1 MQWGRTDNSQCPD
14 CNRLNEDAAHLMEC
28 PSSHRRALLEEQIC
42 KLETWMASHSTEPE
56 LARPL
61 TLATLK
67 NIITPTYALQ
77 ANIPMLGP
85 LQVGIINANGG
96 ISCLSRN
103 IHVSRTDLPPETGQ
117 KIIVPGVWHSLLG
130 GTNFADQGLIM
141 IFYPHYGGVTIHK
154 PEDVDVSYTGK
165 PGCRVGLSRKHW
177 ELFLAYTQYC
187 PNRQQTKR
195 YAIDN
200 KLLLVEYL
208 ILSKLPKVTA
218 LHLSK
223 VTEFAHSV
231 YELAS
236 IGEGIRWMHAACGY
250 FAKLTWIKAIREDN
264 YVSDHF
270 CQSKMCIRTT
280 LRQAK

>member
-1 MQWGRTDNSQCPD
+1 
-14 CNRLNEDAAHLMEC
+14 
-28 PSSHRRALLEEQIC
+28 
-42 KLETWMASHSTEPE
+42 
-56 LARPL
+56 
-61 TLATLK
+61 
-67 NIITPTYALQ
+67 
-77 ANIPMLGP
+77 MLGP